1 MSGHVVIVG
10 GGLSGLAAGVELAS
24 RGIRVTILE
33 QKPAP
38 GGRAYSFRDGVIG
51 DTIDN
56 GQHVLIA
63 GYERTLH
70 FLDTIGTRNLLHIQS
85 SPTLQFHHPQKGF
98 RRLQLPL
105 LPVPFNFLVGVLSS
119 SLFSITDRLRILK
132 AGFSLRRLDNV
143 REDHLARSTIEEW
156 LRSVGQTDECIRSFW
171 EPLAVSIMNE
181 QIRKASALV
190 FVRALRQ
197 AFLGGPRHAALAIPS
212 VGLSQL
218 FVDGAKQYIA
228 LRGGEIRC
236 NTDVVGVVMENGV
249 VRGVKIRGSTALN
262 CDAAILAV
270 PHHKL
275 QTILP
280 DELKEKYQPLE
291 KIDSAP
297 IVSIHLWFE
306 KEFMVHESV
315 GLIGRRIQWLFNRRM
330 INKEKGKGAHVSAVI
345 SGAHDFVDLSKDELV
360 KIAMDDMRSVYGGIE
375 EEPRHAVVIREKS
388 ATYASSPEVE
398 PLRPSCE
405 TAVPNLFLAGD
416 WTATGYPATIE
427 GAIISAERAVQLA
440 GEYLV
445 GSHDL

>member
-1 MSGHVVIVG
+1 V
-10 GGLSGLAAGVELAS
+10 
-24 RGIRVTILE
+24 
-33 QKPAP
+33 
-38 GGRAYSFRDGVIG
+38 
-51 DTIDN
+51 
-56 GQHVLIA
+56 
-63 GYERTLH
+63 
-70 FLDTIGTRNLLHIQS
+70 
-85 SPTLQFHHPQKGF
+85 
-98 RRLQLPL
+98 PL
-105 LPVPFNFLVGVLSS
+105 NFLVGVLSS
-119 SLFSITDRLRILK
+119 SLFSVPDRLRILK
-132 AGFSLRRLDNV
+132 AGFSLRTLDSAS
-143 REDHLARSTIEEW
+143 EQHISSLTIEEW

-197 AFLGGPRHAALAIPS
+197 ALLGGPRHAALAIPS

-218 FVDGAKQYIA
+218 FVDGAKQYIT

-236 NTDVVGVVMENGV
+236 NTDVVGIVIKDGV
-249 VRGVKIRGSTALN
+249 ASGVNIRNSGAVGG
-262 CDAAILAV
+262 DAVIVAV

-275 QTILP
+275 QAILP
-280 DELKEKYQPLE
+280 DQLKEKYRNLE
-291 KIDSAP
+291 RIDSAP

-360 KIAMDDMRSVYGGIE
+360 KIAIDDTRSVYGGIE

-398 PLRPSCE
+398 PLRPSGE
-405 TAVPNLFLAGD
+405 TAVLNLFLAGD

-427 GAIISAERAVQLA
+427 GAMISAERAAQLVGGFLA
-440 GEYLV
+440 GKGRE
-445 GSHDL
+445 G